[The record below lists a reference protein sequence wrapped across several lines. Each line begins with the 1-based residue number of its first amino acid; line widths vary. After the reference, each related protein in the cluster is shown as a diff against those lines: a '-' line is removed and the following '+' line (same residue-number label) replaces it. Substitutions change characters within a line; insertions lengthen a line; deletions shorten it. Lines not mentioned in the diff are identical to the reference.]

1 MKRFSG
7 LDTLMAS
14 NAITSNTSFEAYYKQ
29 VLSAVE
35 SQGENFE
42 GFEWAPQQI
51 DFTYEMLEAEAQIEV
66 MASYVDLNSP
76 ALPAGNSTKL
86 TKLTGSIPRHK
97 YTVVRGENDYRKQL
111 ILLNE
116 IRSVANFNNTNET
129 TAVSEYL
136 AKALFDTTSA
146 IPAAH
151 KNTLNYQIGQ
161 MKSLGKLT
169 LTDNNNSRGSLRT
182 TFTAQVPS
190 GNYMDKKWWE
200 KDTTAGTVT
209 AMGDPIGDLRDFIR
223 ELRMKVNGYQ
233 NVCVEMNE
241 KTFYKLTKHD
251 AVLTALG
258 YALTG
263 IGLRYSKANDDN
275 AKAVAK
281 GATLEAQKDAFKR
294 LIEADEVIYNKTVCG
309 VEKINTT
316 NHNFDRSL
324 VDAFEQDV
332 ILIRPT
338 GLIGVIKN
346 VVPMRPDGR
355 AISAFMY
362 GGRGLIEYIY
372 NEDTRTQ
379 EWRSELTALAV
390 PTRPRDLYYFKNL
403 TQDKPASGVGG

>member
-42 GFEWAPQQI
+42 GFAWAPQQI

-116 IRSVANFNNTNET
+116 IRSVANFNNTNESV
-129 TAVSEYL
+129 AVSEYL
-136 AKALFDTTSA
+136 AKALFDVTSA

-169 LTDNNNSRGSLRT
+169 LTDNNNPRGSLRT
-182 TFTAQVPS
+182 TFTAQVPT

-200 KDTTAGTVT
+200 SDTTAGTVT
-209 AMGDPIGDLRDFIR
+209 AVGDPIGDLRDFIR
-223 ELRMKVNGYQ
+223 ELRNKANGYQ

-258 YALTG
+258 YAMTG
-263 IGLRYSKANDDN
+263 IGLRYTKANDDN

-281 GATLEAQKDAFKR
+281 GSTLEAQKEAFKR

-316 NHNFDRSL
+316 NHNFDRTL

-346 VVPMRPDGR
+346 VVPLRPDGS

-362 GGRGLIEYIY
+362 GGRGLIEYLY
-372 NEDTRTQ
+372 NADTRTQ

-403 TQDKPASGVGG
+403 TQEKAASGGD

>member
-14 NAITSNTSFEAYYKQ
+14 NSITSNTSFDAYYKQ

-35 SQGENFE
+35 NQDENFE

-76 ALPAGNSTKL
+76 ALPAGNSTTL
-86 TKLTGSIPRHK
+86 TKLSGTIPRHK

-136 AKALFDTTSA
+136 AKALFDTVSV

-169 LTDNNNSRGSLRT
+169 LTDSNNPRGSLRT
-182 TFTAQVPS
+182 TFTAQVPT

-209 AMGDPIGDLRDFIR
+209 AVGDPIGDMRDFIR

-233 NVCVEMNE
+233 NVCVELNE

-263 IGLRYSKANDDN
+263 IGLRYSKSNDDN

-281 GATLEAQKDAFKR
+281 NSPIEAQKEAFKR

-309 VEKINTT
+309 VEKVNTT

-332 ILIRPT
+332 ILVRPT

-346 VVPMRPDGR
+346 VVPLRSDGR
-355 AISAFMY
+355 AITAGLY
-362 GGRGLIEYIY
+362 GGRGIVEYIY

-403 TQDKPASGVGG
+403 TQDKPTVAP

>member
-1 MKRFSG
+1 MKKFSG

-14 NAITSNTSFEAYYKQ
+14 NAITSSTSFEAYYKE
-29 VLSAVE
+29 VLSRIE

-42 GFEWAPQQI
+42 GFNWAPQQI

-76 ALPAGNSTKL
+76 ALPAGNATKL
-86 TKLTGSIPRHK
+86 TKLSGTIPRHK

-116 IRSVANFNNTNET
+116 IKAVAAFNNVNET
-129 TAVSEYL
+129 TSVREYL

-169 LTDNNNSRGSLRT
+169 LTDSNNPRGSIRT

-200 KDTTAGTVT
+200 SDATAGTVT
-209 AMGDPIGDLRDFIR
+209 AVGDPVGDLRDFIR
-223 ELRMKVNGYQ
+223 ELRLKAGGYQ

-258 YALTG
+258 YAMTG
-263 IGLRYSKANDDN
+263 LGLRYTKANDDN

-281 GATLEAQKDAFKR
+281 GSTIEAQKEAFKR
-294 LIEADEVIYNKTVCG
+294 LIEADEVIYDRTVCG
-309 VEKINTT
+309 IEKVNTT
-316 NHNFDRSL
+316 THSFDRSL

-338 GLIGVIKN
+338 GLIGTIKN
-346 VVPMRPDGR
+346 VAPMRPDES
-355 AISAFMY
+355 AITAGIY
-362 GGRGLIEYIY
+362 GGRGIIEYLY
-372 NEDTRTQ
+372 NRDTRTQ

-390 PTRPRDLYYFKNL
+390 PTRPRDMYYFKNL
-403 TQDKPASGVGG
+403 TQAKPASGGD